1 MLSIH
6 IHNLDT
12 VLEGLL
18 MFTRMKR
25 PMKKEIK
32 QTHSKLNSHIA
43 NGTDQQYS
51 TYTRDEANIFQR
63 IAS

>member
-43 NGTDQQYS
+43 NGTDQQ
-51 TYTRDEANIFQR
+51 
-63 IAS
+63 